1 MKEFLTTLG
10 SGTARAYAEDLVDF
24 SRWFEGTNG
33 QAVTPALVTTV
44 DLREYQSHMLTVRGL
59 KPATVNRRM
68 AAIRAWLRWSKD
80 AGVIQDLPRFP
91 RRASEPR
98 SAPKALE
105 KVEEARFIRAVERE
119 HNSRDSALVA
129 LLLYAGLRVGEAIRV
144 QLEDI
149 SISERK
155 GRVIV
160 RSGKGMK
167 HRAVPLSLEAR
178 NMLHPWLSKYKRK
191 WVFPG
196 QSGHLSVR
204 AAQDIIKKYAYLAR
218 LEGVTPHTLR
228 HTFATRLLR
237 AGKDIVIVATLLG
250 HSRLD
255 TTARY
260 TKPCWSDLE
269 RAVEVENENWR

>member
-10 SGTARAYAEDLVDF
+10 GGTARAYAEDLADF

-33 QAVTPALVTTV
+33 QDVTPALVTTV

-59 KPATVNRRM
+59 KPATINRRM
-68 AAIRAWLRWSKD
+68 AAIRAWLRWAKG

-91 RRASEPR
+91 HQASIPR
-98 SAPKALE
+98 GAPKALD
-105 KVEEARFIRAVERE
+105 KLEEARFLRAVERE
-119 HNSRDSALVA
+119 GNGRDSALIA
-129 LLLYAGLRVGEAIRV
+129 LMLYAGLRVGEVVMLQR
-144 QLEDI
+144 EDVE
-149 SISERK
+149 ISERK

-160 RSGKGMK
+160 RAGKGMK
-167 HRAVPLSLEAR
+167 HRAVPLCLESR
-178 NMLHPWLSKYKRK
+178 NMVRPWLLKVTKK

-196 QSGHLSVR
+196 HSEHLSVR
-204 AAQDIIKKYAYLAR
+204 AAQDVIKKYAYLAH

-260 TKPCWSDLE
+260 TRPGWTDLE
-269 RAVEVENENWR
+269 RAVENENWR

>member
-10 SGTARAYAEDLVDF
+10 GGTARAYAEDLADF

-33 QAVTPALVTTV
+33 QDVTPALVTTV

-59 KPATVNRRM
+59 KPATINRRM
-68 AAIRAWLRWSKD
+68 AAIRAWLRWAKG

-91 RRASEPR
+91 HQASIPR
-98 SAPKALE
+98 GAPKALD
-105 KVEEARFIRAVERE
+105 KLEEARFLRAVERE
-119 HNSRDSALVA
+119 GNGRDSALIA
-129 LLLYAGLRVGEAIRV
+129 LMLYAGLRVGEVVMLQR
-144 QLEDI
+144 EDVE
-149 SISERK
+149 ISERK

-160 RSGKGMK
+160 RAGKGMK
-167 HRAVPLSLEAR
+167 HRAVPLCLESR
-178 NMLHPWLSKYKRK
+178 NMVRPWLLKVTKK

-196 QSGHLSVR
+196 RSEHLSVR
-204 AAQDIIKKYAYLAR
+204 AAQDVIKKYAYLAH

-260 TKPCWSDLE
+260 TRPGWTDLE
-269 RAVEVENENWR
+269 RAVENENWR

>member
-10 SGTARAYAEDLVDF
+10 GGTARAYAEDLADF

-33 QAVTPALVTTV
+33 QDVTPALVTTV

-59 KPATVNRRM
+59 KPATINRRM
-68 AAIRAWLRWSKD
+68 AAIRAWLRWAKG

-91 RRASEPR
+91 HQASIPR
-98 SAPKALE
+98 GAPKALD
-105 KVEEARFIRAVERE
+105 KLEEARFLRAVERE
-119 HNSRDSALVA
+119 GNGRDSALIA
-129 LLLYAGLRVGEAIRV
+129 LMLYAGLRVGEVVMLQR
-144 QLEDI
+144 EDVE
-149 SISERK
+149 ISERK

-160 RSGKGMK
+160 RAGKGMK
-167 HRAVPLSLEAR
+167 HRAVPLCLEAR
-178 NMLHPWLSKYKRK
+178 NMVRPWLLKVTKK

-196 QSGHLSVR
+196 HSEHLSVR
-204 AAQDIIKKYAYLAR
+204 AAQDVIKKYAYLAH

-260 TKPCWSDLE
+260 TRPGWTDLE
-269 RAVEVENENWR
+269 RAVENENWR

>member
-1 MKEFLTTLG
+1 MKEFLITLG
-10 SGTARAYAEDLVDF
+10 SGTARAYAEDLADF
-24 SRWFEGTNG
+24 SRWFMGTNDRTS
-33 QAVTPALVTTV
+33 VPELVTTV

-68 AAIRAWLRWSKD
+68 AAVRAWLRWSKD
-80 AGVIQDLPRFP
+80 AGAIQDLPRFP
-91 RRASEPR
+91 RRVSEPKG
-98 SAPKALE
+98 APKALE
-105 KVEEARFIRAVERE
+105 KVEEARFLRAVERE
-119 HNSRDSALVA
+119 GKSRDNALIA

-144 QLEDI
+144 QCSDI
-149 SISERK
+149 EIRDRK
-155 GRVIV
+155 GRVVV

-167 HRAVPLSLEAR
+167 HRKVPLGKDAR
-178 NMLHPWLSKYKRK
+178 DMLRPWLSKVTRK

-196 QSGHLSVR
+196 YNEHLSAR
-204 AAQDIIKKYAYLAR
+204 AAQDVIKKYAYLAH

-237 AGKDIVIVATLLG
+237 AGIDIVVVAALLG

-260 TKPCWSDLE
+260 TQPGWTDLE
-269 RAVEVENENWR
+269 RAVENEQ